1 MWFWYALASA
11 IISAISV
18 TVNKRLLHKI
28 HVPLLSWSLFAFPI
42 PFLIVLAIREG
53 LPTVNRLFFTAIVS
67 SSLCFAIAKTLSL
80 SSIKNS
86 LLSKIYPLQS
96 VGLLFVYLLGI
107 IFLSEVIEIVNLI
120 GLFLIIIGVYIFNIE
135 KAKENFLEPFKLL
148 FTNRIF
154 LLFLISILLSS
165 ITPIFEKTAIINS
178 NPPSPIFVL
187 LTENVLMSVLLS
199 GYLTHKDRFWLR
211 EIKNN
216 FWLLLLSSLIYTS
229 LALFVF
235 MGFSSGQVALVVG
248 IKKLEVLFVL
258 LFSWLFFHDKPTR
271 HAWIASLI
279 MLVGVVLIK
288 MG

>member
-18 TVNKRLLHKI
+18 IVNKRVLHKV
-28 HVPLLSWSLFAFPI
+28 HALLLSWSLFAFPI
-42 PFLIVLAIREG
+42 PFLTILLLKDG
-53 LPTVNRLFFTAIVS
+53 LPIVNRSFFTAIVAA
-67 SSLCFAIAKTLSL
+67 SLCFAVAKTLAL
-80 SSIKNS
+80 SSMKNS

-107 IFLSEVIEIVNLI
+107 IFLSEVIKIINLI

-154 LLFLISILLSS
+154 LVFLVSIILSN
-165 ITPIFEKTAIINS
+165 ITAIFEKTALINS
-178 NPPSPIFVL
+178 NPRSPIFVL
-187 LTENVLMSVLLS
+187 LIENMLMSVLLS

-211 EIKNN
+211 EIKNH
-216 FWLLLLSSLIYTS
+216 FWLLMLSSLIYTS

-235 MGFSSGQVALVVG
+235 MGFSSGPVVLVIG

-258 LFSWLFFHDKPTR
+258 LFSWVFFHDKLTR
-271 HAWIASLI
+271 HTWIASLI
-279 MLVGVVLIK
+279 MLAGVVLIK
-288 MG
+288 I